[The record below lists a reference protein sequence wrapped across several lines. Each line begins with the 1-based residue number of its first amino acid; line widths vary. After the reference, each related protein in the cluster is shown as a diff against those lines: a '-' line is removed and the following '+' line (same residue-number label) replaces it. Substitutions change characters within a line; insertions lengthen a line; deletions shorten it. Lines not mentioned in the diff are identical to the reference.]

1 MESVKLCDYNG
12 GRIIFEKGYN
22 QKYIRKYASNI
33 NGRKISNGK
42 KKVYFLDNKFPKKL
56 FNKSKFISCSDIN
69 DAEIIAIPK
78 TYFYVINYYPAK
90 QCTTGDFYVI
100 SLSDPT
106 CNIAKYPI
114 YDHKYI
120 EIMDDPRVISY
131 EMLYK
136 ECRKNLQTLTEDER
150 LSIEELTNSSDK
162 DVQLIG
168 AMMIVKSN
176 LELNDKLCS
185 KARIIIRNSD
195 INLTKEL
202 KAFIN
207 GY

>member
-1 MESVKLCDYNG
+1 MESVELYASNG
-12 GRIIFEKGYN
+12 RHIIFEKGYN
-22 QKYIRKYASNI
+22 KKYIRKYTSSI
-33 NGRKISNGK
+33 NNRKIPNGK
-42 KKVYFLDNKFPKKL
+42 KKVYFLDNKFPKRL

-78 TYFYVINYYPAK
+78 TYFYEINYYPAK
-90 QCTTGDFYVI
+90 QHTTGNFYVI
-100 SLSDPT
+100 SWTDPT
-106 CNIAKYPI
+106 CWISKHPI

-120 EIMDDPRVISY
+120 EILDDPRVISY

-150 LSIEELTNSSDK
+150 LSIEELMNSSDK

-168 AMMIVKSN
+168 AMMIAKSN
-176 LELNDKLCS
+176 LELSDKLCS
-185 KARIIIRNSD
+185 KASVIIYNSD